1 MNKRGKAWPF
11 FVVGILIIAFSLTAI
26 FGVSYQYGDTK
37 HTYIK
42 SASDIRFGIDIRGG
56 VEAVDRIASAPLP
69 YAVSQQ
75 PSLAARG
82 LRVCFVKRYV
92 MLYSYDVDRPVT
104 IHRVFSTLRDYAA
117 IIEHEA

>member
-1 MNKRGKAWPF
+1 MDCE
-11 FVVGILIIAFSLTAI
+11 VVWTQHAERDVDSIIA
-26 FGVSYQYGDTK
+26 
-37 HTYIK
+37 YIATVL
-42 SASDIRFGIDIRGG
+42 ASPIAAREHLDALE
-56 VEAVDRIASAPLP
+56 EAVDRIASAPLL

-82 LRVCFVKRYV
+82 LRACFVKRYV
-92 MLYSYDVDRPVT
+92 MLYSYDGDHLAT